1 MNSITANPI
10 KTVKPIR
17 WIGALQGLRAIA
29 FLAIFLSHSG
39 IGPFG
44 CFGAWGVSLFLMMSG
59 FFDVISIS
67 SKIEYAN
74 IRLFIC
80 MV

>member
-1 MNSITANPI
+1 MNSFTAIPI

-44 CFGAWGVSLFLMMSG
+44 CLGPGVFPFFL
-59 FFDVISIS
+59 
-67 SKIEYAN
+67 
-74 IRLFIC
+74 
-80 MV
+80 